1 MMSADGPTGQSLRY
15 AVAIDTGGT
24 FTDLTLLDRETGQ
37 SWTAKTPSTPD
48 DPSRGFMTGI
58 GLVLDQAGISPQAL
72 GQVFHG
78 TTVATNLILEGK
90 GAEAA
95 LITTAGFR
103 HVLEIG
109 RQEIPRRA
117 NLFSWIKP
125 TRPVPAD
132 RIFEAA
138 ERTGAD
144 GAILT
149 PLDEDSVR
157 TAARTLRERG
167 IDAIAVCYLH
177 SFANPA
183 HERRTAELIAEE
195 HPEALVSLSSD
206 VLPLV
211 REYERSMAT
220 VLNVYVMP
228 AVSRYVARL
237 EERLAEE
244 QVKAPLLIMKSNGG
258 VVSAPEVRKAPAY
271 TALSGP
277 AAGVVG
283 AGFVGQSAGFGN
295 VIGIDI
301 GGTSADI
308 SLTKGGQFQL
318 SESGQIGE
326 WPLALPMIDINTVG
340 TGGGSIAK
348 ITPTGALTVGPQSAG
363 AEPGPACYGKGG
375 DQATVTDAHLVLGR
389 LPATLLDGAMSLDVD
404 AARRAVAVNVA
415 CPLGLSVEEAAKGI
429 LAISNN
435 DMVGAIRVIS
445 VEKGEDPRSYALI
458 PFGGA
463 GPLHGS
469 EMARL
474 LGMKTIIV
482 PPSPGVLSA
491 IGLLVST
498 LRADYAQTCVE
509 VPPYDTARI
518 AAAFD
523 SLSSQADAWFARE
536 NAPLASRTK
545 TRTASLRYR
554 NQGFEL
560 TVGWPEAMPME
571 AAAAEAVERF
581 HQLHE
586 QLYTFAQRD
595 TVVEIVNLR
604 VAAVCELERPRLVE
618 REGGGSLAEAQTG
631 TNSVW
636 FGDGPVATPVYD
648 RARMAAGIRIDGPAI
663 LTQLDATTVILPGE
677 TATADRY
684 GNLVVTI
691 G

>member
-1 MMSADGPTGQSLRY
+1 MSSETSLRY

-24 FTDLTLLDRETGQ
+24 FTDVTLLDRETGQ
-37 SWTAKTPSTPD
+37 SWNAKTPSTPD
-48 DPSRGFMTGI
+48 DPSRGFMNSI
-58 GLVLDQAGISPQAL
+58 GLVTDQADLPATAL

-78 TTVATNLILEGK
+78 TTVATNLILESK
-90 GAEAA
+90 GAEVG
-95 LITTAGFR
+95 LLTTAGFR

-109 RQEIPRRA
+109 RQDIPRRV
-117 NLFSWIKP
+117 NLFSWVKP
-125 TRPVPAD
+125 KRPVPAD
-132 RIFEAA
+132 RIFEVM
-138 ERTGAD
+138 ERVGPD
-144 GAILT
+144 GAVLT
-149 PLDEDSVR
+149 PLDDETVR
-157 TAARTLRERG
+157 TAARTLREQG
-167 IDAIAVCYLH
+167 INAIAVCFLH
-177 SFANPA
+177 SFANTA
-183 HERRTAELIAEE
+183 HEQRTRDLILEE
-195 HPEALVSLSSD
+195 HPEALVSISSD

-211 REYERSMAT
+211 REYERSMTT

-228 AVSRYVARL
+228 AVSRYVGRL

-244 QVKAPLLIMKSNGG
+244 KVTAALLIMKSNGG
-258 VVSAPEVRKAPAY
+258 VVSAPEVRTAPAY

-283 AGFVGQSAGFGN
+283 AGFIGDSAGHKN

-308 SLTKGGQFQL
+308 SLIKDGQFQL

-340 TGGGSIAK
+340 TGGGSIAQV
-348 ITPTGALTVGPQSAG
+348 TDTGALTVGPQSAG
-363 AEPGPACYGKGG
+363 ADPGPAAYGKGG
-375 DQATVTDAHLVLGR
+375 ERATVTDAHLVLGR
-389 LPATLLDGAMSLDVD
+389 LPASLLGGSMGLDSA
-404 AARRAVAVNVA
+404 AARKAVEQDVA
-415 CPLGLSVEEAAKGI
+415 RPLGLSVEDAAKGI

-445 VEKGEDPRSYALI
+445 VERGEDPRSFALI

-474 LGMKTIIV
+474 LGMKTIVV

-491 IGLLVST
+491 MGLLVST

-509 VPPYDTARI
+509 TLPYDSSRI
-518 AAAFD
+518 AAVFD
-523 SLSSQADAWFARE
+523 RLDTEADAWFARE
-536 NAPLASRTK
+536 NAPQASRRK
-545 TRTASLRYR
+545 SRSASIRYKH
-554 NQGFEL
+554 QGFEL
-560 TVGWPEAMPME
+560 TVEWPGDSVDEAST
-571 AAAAEAVERF
+571 AKAVEHF

-604 VAAVCELERPRLVE
+604 VSAVCDLARPRLIE
-618 REGGGSLAEAQTG
+618 LSSGGSLAEAEVDRHQ
-631 TNSVW
+631 VW
-636 FGDGPVATPVYD
+636 FDEGPVTTPVYD
-648 RARMAAGIRIDGPAI
+648 RAKLAAGVRIDGPAI

-677 TATADRY
+677 SAETDRY
-684 GNLVVTI
+684 GNLIVTR

>member
-1 MMSADGPTGQSLRY
+1 MSDVPGLRY
-15 AVAIDTGGT
+15 AIAIDTGGT
-24 FTDLTLLDRETGQ
+24 FTDVTLLDRDTGQ
-37 SWTAKTPSTPD
+37 SWTAKTPSTPY

-58 GLVLDQAGISPQAL
+58 GFALEQAGISPADL

-90 GAEAA
+90 GGETG
-95 LITTAGFR
+95 LLTTAGFR

-132 RIFEAA
+132 RIFEVT
-138 ERTGAD
+138 ERTAAD
-144 GAILT
+144 GSILT
-149 PLDEDSVR
+149 PLDPETVR
-157 TAARTLRERG
+157 LAARTLKERG
-167 IDAIAVCYLH
+167 IGAIAVCFLH
-177 SFANPA
+177 SFANPG
-183 HERRTAELIAEE
+183 HEQQARDLILAE
-195 HPEALVSLSSD
+195 HPDALVSISSD

-237 EERLAEE
+237 EERLAEA
-244 QVKAPLLIMKSNGG
+244 QVNAPLLIMKSNGG
-258 VVSAPEVRKAPAY
+258 VVSAPEVRTAPAY

-283 AGFVGQSAGFGN
+283 AGFVGESAGFKN

-308 SLTKGGQFQL
+308 SMIKEGQLRL

-326 WPLALPMIDINTVG
+326 WPLALPMIDINTIG
-340 TGGGSIAK
+340 TGGGSIASL
-348 ITPTGALTVGPQSAG
+348 TATGALTVGPRSAG
-363 AEPGPACYGKGG
+363 AHPGPACYGQGG
-375 DQATVTDAHLVLGR
+375 ERATVTDAHLVLGR
-389 LPATLLDGAMSLDVD
+389 LPPSLLGGGMSLDVD
-404 AARRAVAVNVA
+404 AARAAVERDVA
-415 CPLGLSVEEAAKGI
+415 KPLGLSIEDAAKGI

-445 VEKGEDPRSYALI
+445 VERGEDPREFALV

-474 LGMKTIIV
+474 LGMRTIVV
-482 PPSPGVLSA
+482 PPAPSVLSA

-509 VPPYDTARI
+509 APPYDCARI
-518 AAAFD
+518 AGAFAHLD
-523 SLSSQADAWFARE
+523 READAWFARE
-536 NAPLASRTK
+536 NAPLDARRKSRS
-545 TRTASLRYR
+545 ASLRYR
-554 NQGFEL
+554 HQGFEL
-560 TVGWPEAMPME
+560 TVDWPEDSVTDAS
-571 AAAAEAVERF
+571 AAEAVERF
-581 HQLHE
+581 HRLHE

-595 TVVEIVNLR
+595 MVVEIVNLR
-604 VAAVCELERPRLVE
+604 VSASCELARPRLVE
-618 REGGGSLAEAQTG
+618 REAGGSLAEALVDRHA
-631 TNSVW
+631 VW
-636 FGDGPVATPVYD
+636 FDEGPVETPIYD
-648 RARMAAGIRIDGPAI
+648 RNRLSAGVRINGPAI

-677 TATADRY
+677 TAQVDRY
-684 GNLVVTI
+684 GNVIVRA
-691 G
+691 

>member
-1 MMSADGPTGQSLRY
+1 MSDAPSLRY

-24 FTDLTLLDRETGQ
+24 FTDVTLLDRNTGN
-37 SWTAKTPSTPD
+37 SWNAKTPSTPE

-58 GLVLDQAGISPQAL
+58 GLAVKQAGIEPSVL

-78 TTVATNLILEGK
+78 TTVATNLILESK
-90 GAEAA
+90 GADVG
-95 LITTAGFR
+95 LLTTAGFR

-132 RIFEAA
+132 RIFEVT
-138 ERTGAD
+138 ERVTAD
-144 GAILT
+144 GSVLT
-149 PLDEDSVR
+149 ALDPETVR
-157 TAARTLRERG
+157 IAARTLKEHG
-167 IDAIAVCYLH
+167 INAIAVCLLH
-177 SFANPA
+177 SFANPL
-183 HERRTAELIAEE
+183 HEQQVRDLILAE
-195 HPEALVSLSSD
+195 HPDALVSISSD

-228 AVSRYVARL
+228 AVSLYVARL
-237 EERLAEE
+237 EERLVEAR
-244 QVKAPLLIMKSNGG
+244 VSAPLLIMKSNGG
-258 VVSAPEVRKAPAY
+258 VVSAPEVRTAPAY

-283 AGFVGQSAGFGN
+283 AGFVGGSAGYDN

-308 SLTKGGQFQL
+308 SLIKGGQFQL

-340 TGGGSIAK
+340 TGGGSIANLSS
-348 ITPTGALTVGPQSAG
+348 TGALTVGPHSAG
-363 AEPGPACYGKGG
+363 AHPGPACYGKGG
-375 DQATVTDAHLVLGR
+375 ERATVTDAHLVLCR
-389 LPATLLDGAMSLDVD
+389 LPASLLGGGMSLDVD
-404 AARRAVAVNVA
+404 AARAAVERDVA
-415 CPLGLSVEEAAKGI
+415 RPLGLSIENAAKGI

-445 VEKGEDPRSYALI
+445 VERGEDPRQFALI

-474 LGMKTIIV
+474 LGMKTIVV

-491 IGLLVST
+491 MGLLVST

-509 VPPYDTARI
+509 IPPYDSARI
-518 AAAFD
+518 AAMFERLD
-523 SLSSQADAWFARE
+523 READAWFARE
-536 NAPLASRTK
+536 NAPPASRRK
-545 TRTASLRYR
+545 TRAASIRYR
-554 NQGFEL
+554 HQGFEL
-560 TVGWPEAMPME
+560 TVDWPGENVDE
-571 AAAAEAVERF
+571 TSTAEAIERF

-604 VAAVCELERPRLVE
+604 VSAVCDLARPQLVE
-618 REGGGSLAEAQTG
+618 LSNGGSLAEAEVERHP
-631 TNSVW
+631 VW
-636 FGDGPVATPVYD
+636 FDDGPVPTPVYD
-648 RARMAAGIRIDGPAI
+648 RARLGAGVRIEGPAI

-677 TATADRY
+677 STVADRY
-684 GNLVVTI
+684 GNLIVTANP
-691 G
+691 

>member
-1 MMSADGPTGQSLRY
+1 MSDAPSLRY

-24 FTDLTLLDRETGQ
+24 FTDVTLLDRDTGQ
-37 SWTAKTPSTPD
+37 SWNAKTPSTPD

-58 GLVLDQAGISPQAL
+58 GLAVEQAGIAPAAL

-90 GAEAA
+90 GADVG
-95 LITTAGFR
+95 LLTTAGFR

-132 RIFEAA
+132 RIFEVT
-138 ERTGAD
+138 ERVAAD
-144 GAILT
+144 GSVLT
-149 PLDEDSVR
+149 ALDPETVR
-157 TAARTLRERG
+157 TAARTLKERG
-167 IDAIAVCYLH
+167 INAIAVCFLH

-183 HERRTAELIAEE
+183 HEQQTRDLILAE
-195 HPEALVSLSSD
+195 HPDALVSISSD

-237 EERLAEE
+237 EQRLAQE
-244 QVKAPLLIMKSNGG
+244 KITAPLLIMKSNGG
-258 VVSAPEVRKAPAY
+258 VVSAPEVRTAPAY

-283 AGFVGQSAGFGN
+283 AGFVGESAGFQN

-308 SLTKGGQFQL
+308 SMIKDGQFRL

-340 TGGGSIAK
+340 TGGGSIASL
-348 ITPTGALTVGPQSAG
+348 TSTGALTVGPRSAG
-363 AEPGPACYGKGG
+363 AHPGPACYGQGG
-375 DQATVTDAHLVLGR
+375 ERATVTDAHLTLGR
-389 LPATLLDGAMSLDVD
+389 LPPALLGGGMSLDVD
-404 AARRAVAVNVA
+404 AARAAVERDVA
-415 CPLGLSVEEAAKGI
+415 RPLGLSIEDAAKGI

-445 VEKGEDPRSYALI
+445 VERGEDPRLFALI

-474 LGMKTIIV
+474 LGMKTIVV

-509 VPPYDTARI
+509 APPYDCARI
-518 AAAFD
+518 SNTFD
-523 SLSSQADAWFARE
+523 HLDREANAWFARE
-536 NAPLASRTK
+536 NAPAAARRKSRS
-545 TRTASLRYR
+545 ASLRYR
-554 NQGFEL
+554 HQGFEL
-560 TVGWPEAMPME
+560 TVDWPEGPVTE
-571 AAAAEAVERF
+571 ASAAEAVERF
-581 HQLHE
+581 HCLHE
-586 QLYTFAQRD
+586 QLYTFSQRD
-595 TVVEIVNLR
+595 TLVEIVNLR
-604 VAAVCELERPRLVE
+604 VSAVCDLARPRLIE
-618 REGGGSLAEAQTG
+618 LETGGSLVDALVHQHK
-631 TNSVW
+631 VW
-636 FGDGPVATPVYD
+636 FDDGPQPTPIYD
-648 RARMAAGIRIDGPAI
+648 RAKLAAGVRIAGPAI

-677 TATADRY
+677 TAVVDRY
-684 GNLVVTI
+684 GNVIVTA

>member
-1 MMSADGPTGQSLRY
+1 MSSETSLRY

-24 FTDLTLLDRETGQ
+24 FTDVTLLDRETGQ
-37 SWTAKTPSTPD
+37 SWNAKTPSTPD
-48 DPSRGFMTGI
+48 DPSRGFMNGI
-58 GLVLDQAGISPQAL
+58 GLVTDQADLPATAL

-78 TTVATNLILEGK
+78 TTVATNLILESK
-90 GAEAA
+90 GAEVG
-95 LITTAGFR
+95 LLTTAGFR

-109 RQEIPRRA
+109 RQDIPRRV
-117 NLFSWIKP
+117 NLFSWVKP
-125 TRPVPAD
+125 KRPVPAD
-132 RIFEAA
+132 RIFEVM
-138 ERTGAD
+138 ERVGPD
-144 GAILT
+144 GAVLT
-149 PLDEDSVR
+149 PLDDETVR
-157 TAARTLRERG
+157 TAARTLREKG
-167 IDAIAVCYLH
+167 INAIAVCFLH
-177 SFANPA
+177 SFANTA
-183 HERRTAELIAEE
+183 HEQRTRDLILEE
-195 HPEALVSLSSD
+195 HPEALVSISSD

-211 REYERSMAT
+211 REYERSMTT

-228 AVSRYVARL
+228 AVSRYVGRL

-244 QVKAPLLIMKSNGG
+244 KVTATLLIMKSNGG
-258 VVSAPEVRKAPAY
+258 VVSAPEVRAAPAY

-283 AGFVGQSAGFGN
+283 AGFIGDSAGHKN

-308 SLTKGGQFQL
+308 SLIKDGQFQL

-340 TGGGSIAK
+340 TGGGSIAQVAD
-348 ITPTGALTVGPQSAG
+348 TGALTVGPQSAG
-363 AEPGPACYGKGG
+363 ADPGPAAYGKGG
-375 DQATVTDAHLVLGR
+375 ERATVTDAHLVLGR
-389 LPATLLDGAMSLDVD
+389 LPASLLGGSMGLDSA
-404 AARRAVAVNVA
+404 AARKAVEQDVA
-415 CPLGLSVEEAAKGI
+415 RPLGLSVEDAAKGI

-445 VEKGEDPRSYALI
+445 VERGEDPRSFALI

-474 LGMKTIIV
+474 LGMKTIVV

-491 IGLLVST
+491 MGLLVST

-509 VPPYDTARI
+509 TLPYDSSRI
-518 AAAFD
+518 AAVFD
-523 SLSSQADAWFARE
+523 RLDTKADAWFARE
-536 NAPLASRTK
+536 NAPQASRRK
-545 TRTASLRYR
+545 SRSASIRYKH
-554 NQGFEL
+554 QGFEL
-560 TVGWPEAMPME
+560 TVEWPGDSVDEAST
-571 AAAAEAVERF
+571 AKAVEHF

-604 VAAVCELERPRLVE
+604 VSAVCDLARPRLIE
-618 REGGGSLAEAQTG
+618 LSSGGSLAEAEVDRHQ
-631 TNSVW
+631 VW
-636 FGDGPVATPVYD
+636 FDEGPVTTPVYD
-648 RARMAAGIRIDGPAI
+648 RAKLAAGVRIDGPAI

-677 TATADRY
+677 SAETDRY
-684 GNLVVTI
+684 GNLIVTR

>member
-1 MMSADGPTGQSLRY
+1 MTVSPDLRY

-24 FTDLTLLDRETGQ
+24 FTDVTLLDRETGQ

-58 GLVLDQAGISPQAL
+58 EEIVAQAGVPAKAL

-90 GAEAA
+90 GAEAG
-95 LITTAGFR
+95 LLTTQGFR

-109 RQEIPRRA
+109 RQDIPRRA
-117 NLFSWIKP
+117 NLFAWIKP

-132 RIFEAA
+132 RIFEIP
-138 ERTGAD
+138 ERIGAD
-144 GAILT
+144 GAELT
-149 PLDEDSVR
+149 ALDEVAVSD
-157 TAARTLRERG
+157 AARTLRARG
-167 IDAIAVCYLH
+167 INAFAVCYLH
-177 SFANPA
+177 SFANA
-183 HERRTAELIAEE
+183 EHERRTRELILEE
-195 HPEALVSLSSD
+195 HPEAMVSLSSD

-228 AVSRYVARL
+228 AVSRYVERL
-237 EERLAEE
+237 EDRLEDAG
-244 QVKAPLLIMKSNGG
+244 VMAPLLIMKSNGG
-258 VVSAPEVRKAPAY
+258 VVSAPEVRKAPAQ

-283 AGFVGQSAGFGN
+283 AGFVGASAGWQDL
-295 VIGIDI
+295 IGIDI

-308 SLTKGGQFQL
+308 SMIKAGEFSL

-340 TGGGSIAK
+340 TGGGSIAQVSGNGGL
-348 ITPTGALTVGPQSAG
+348 IVGPQSAG
-363 AEPGPACYGKGG
+363 ARPGPACYGHGG
-375 DQATVTDAHLVLGR
+375 ERATVTDAHLVLGR
-389 LPATLLDGAMSLDVD
+389 LPPFLLGGSMALDVD
-404 AARRAVAVNVA
+404 AARKAIETDVAR
-415 CPLGLSVEEAAKGI
+415 PLGLSIEDAAKGV

-445 VEKGEDPRSYALI
+445 VERGEDPRDFALV

-463 GPLHGS
+463 GPLHGG

-474 LGMKTIIV
+474 LGMKTVIV

-498 LRADYAQTCVE
+498 LRADYAHTCVE
-509 VPPYDTARI
+509 APPYDTARI
-518 AAAFD
+518 ADVFGH
-523 SLSSQADAWFARE
+523 LETEADAWFDRE
-536 NAPLASRTK
+536 NAPAMSRQKARYASI
-545 TRTASLRYR
+545 RYR

-560 TVGWPEAMPME
+560 NVPWAGDVVNVETAAMTVEWFH
-571 AAAAEAVERF
+571 ER
-581 HQLHE
+581 HE
-586 QLYTFAQRD
+586 QLYSFSQRD

-604 VAAVCELERPRLVE
+604 VSAVCDLEQPRLAE
-618 REGGGSLAEAQTG
+618 IAEGGSLAEAEVDRHE
-631 TNSVW
+631 VW
-636 FGDGPVATPVYD
+636 FDEGSVKVPIYD
-648 RARMAAGIRIDGPAI
+648 RGKLGAGVEIVGPAVVM
-663 LTQLDATTVILPGE
+663 QLDSTSVILPGE
-677 TATADRY
+677 TARTDRY
-684 GNLVVTI
+684 GNLIVTAD
-691 G
+691 

>member
-1 MMSADGPTGQSLRY
+1 MSSETSLRY

-24 FTDLTLLDRETGQ
+24 FTDVTLLDRETGQ
-37 SWTAKTPSTPD
+37 SWNAKTPSTPD
-48 DPSRGFMTGI
+48 DPSRGFMNGI
-58 GLVLDQAGISPQAL
+58 GLVTDQADLPATAL

-78 TTVATNLILEGK
+78 TTVATNLILESK
-90 GAEAA
+90 GAEVG
-95 LITTAGFR
+95 LLTTAGFR

-109 RQEIPRRA
+109 RQDIPRRV
-117 NLFSWIKP
+117 NLFSWVKP
-125 TRPVPAD
+125 KRPVPAD
-132 RIFEAA
+132 RIFEVM
-138 ERTGAD
+138 ERVGPD
-144 GAILT
+144 GAVLT
-149 PLDEDSVR
+149 PLDDETVR
-157 TAARTLRERG
+157 TAARTLREKG
-167 IDAIAVCYLH
+167 INAIAVCFLH
-177 SFANPA
+177 SFANTA
-183 HERRTAELIAEE
+183 HEQRTRDLILEE
-195 HPEALVSLSSD
+195 HPEALVSISSD

-211 REYERSMAT
+211 REYERSMTT

-228 AVSRYVARL
+228 AVSRYVGRL

-244 QVKAPLLIMKSNGG
+244 KVTATLLIMKSNGG
-258 VVSAPEVRKAPAY
+258 VVSAPEVRAAPAY

-283 AGFVGQSAGFGN
+283 AGFIGDSAGHKN

-308 SLTKGGQFQL
+308 SLIKDGQFQL

-340 TGGGSIAK
+340 TGGGSIAQVAD
-348 ITPTGALTVGPQSAG
+348 TGALTVGPQSAG
-363 AEPGPACYGKGG
+363 ADPGPAAYGKGG
-375 DQATVTDAHLVLGR
+375 ERATVTDAHLVLGR
-389 LPATLLDGAMSLDVD
+389 LPASLLGGSMGLDSA
-404 AARRAVAVNVA
+404 AARKAVEQDVA
-415 CPLGLSVEEAAKGI
+415 RPLGLSVEDAAKGI

-445 VEKGEDPRSYALI
+445 VERGEDPRSFALI

-474 LGMKTIIV
+474 LGMKTIVV

-491 IGLLVST
+491 MGLLVST

-509 VPPYDTARI
+509 TLPYDSSRI
-518 AAAFD
+518 AAVFD
-523 SLSSQADAWFARE
+523 RLDTKADAWFAWE
-536 NAPLASRTK
+536 NAPQASRRK
-545 TRTASLRYR
+545 SRSASIRYKH
-554 NQGFEL
+554 QGFEL
-560 TVGWPEAMPME
+560 TVEWPGDSVDEAST
-571 AAAAEAVERF
+571 AKAVEHF

-604 VAAVCELERPRLVE
+604 VSAVCDLARPRLIE
-618 REGGGSLAEAQTG
+618 LSSGGSLAEAEVDRHQ
-631 TNSVW
+631 VW
-636 FGDGPVATPVYD
+636 FDEGPVTTPVYD
-648 RARMAAGIRIDGPAI
+648 RAKLAAGVRIDGPAI

-677 TATADRY
+677 SAETDRY
-684 GNLVVTI
+684 GNLIVTR